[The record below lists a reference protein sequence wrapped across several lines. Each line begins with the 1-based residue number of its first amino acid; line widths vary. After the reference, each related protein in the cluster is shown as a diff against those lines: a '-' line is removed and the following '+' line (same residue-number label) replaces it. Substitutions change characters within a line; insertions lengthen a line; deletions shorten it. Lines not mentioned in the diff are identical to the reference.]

1 MTIEA
6 ILSFWVGVKYE
17 KKGVS
22 SINFRVS
29 LKFFSIKEL
38 IALLKVVL
46 SIYHRNDAFV
56 ALIEADLGEEYN
68 KASSPNPSPECKLFL
83 TLPSISTAS

>member
-1 MTIEA
+1 MAIEA

-17 KKGVS
+17 KKSVS

-38 IALLKVVL
+38 IALLKVFL
-46 SIYHRNDAFV
+46 SIYHKNDAFV

-68 KASSPNPSPECKLFL
+68 RASSPNPSPEFKLFL